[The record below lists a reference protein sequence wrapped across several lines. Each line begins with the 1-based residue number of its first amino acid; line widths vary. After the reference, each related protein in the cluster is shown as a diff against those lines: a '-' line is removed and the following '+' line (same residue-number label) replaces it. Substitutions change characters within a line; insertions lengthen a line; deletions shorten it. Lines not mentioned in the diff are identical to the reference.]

1 MCRWQ
6 SSGDEDLFY
15 GALSMSLK
23 QLGKPLQTC
32 GKRHLP
38 GSRKQSA
45 HIHRNFVF
53 VEPISGHQWTYA
65 TGNAGDMAASS
76 IILPQLWHVHTE
88 KQRPKRKQKRRTV
101 PPSVTELLRSSMAFH
116 PKKRGTT
123 FVQGA
128 TASFMRS
135 EPLQD

>member
-1 MCRWQ
+1 MYRWQ
-6 SSGDEDLFY
+6 SSGGEDLFY

-32 GKRHLP
+32 GERHLP

-45 HIHRNFVF
+45 HIHRSFVF
-53 VEPISGHQWTYA
+53 IEQINEHQWTYA
-65 TGNAGDMAASS
+65 TGNSGNVAPSS
-76 IILPQLWHVHTE
+76 IIHPQLWHVHTE
-88 KQRPKRKQKRRTV
+88 KQRPNRTQKRRTV
-101 PPSVTELLRSSMAFH
+101 PPSVRERLRSSMAFQ
-116 PKKRGTT
+116 PKNRGTT

-135 EPLQD
+135 EPLQE